1 MNNIQFK
8 QILQDEIVANLDK
21 KIRNVLKNSYPLIR
35 SANYCLVE
43 FAVINTLSMS
53 DKWTVRDISKS
64 NEHGTAS
71 DVLFKIEDY
80 EFPISI
86 KSKVSERRDFKLL
99 NSRTQVE
106 EMLVQIE
113 KGNIDFLNDNKIFN
127 TPIISVEYVDGNML
141 LCFKECKKL
150 KNENV
155 EWTIDL
161 PKTASFKD
169 ETGKSILTFSRKKGS
184 IVAYDGFFE
193 SSVIIQEKCPDVNMI
208 LYKIVDILQSE
219 ENCCHI
225 EESV

>member
-1 MNNIQFK
+1 
-8 QILQDEIVANLDK
+8 
-21 KIRNVLKNSYPLIR
+21 
-35 SANYCLVE
+35 
-43 FAVINTLSMS
+43 
-53 DKWTVRDISKS
+53 
-64 NEHGTAS
+64 
-71 DVLFKIEDY
+71 
-80 EFPISI
+80 
-86 KSKVSERRDFKLL
+86 
-99 NSRTQVE
+99 
-106 EMLVQIE
+106 
-113 KGNIDFLNDNKIFN
+113 
-127 TPIISVEYVDGNML
+127 ML

-184 IVAYDGFFE
+184 IVAYDGLFE